1 MKRLFL
7 TILAI
12 AALSA
17 CSTRVLEEDCADF
30 NLTGEFL
37 CGPSDEAVVEFGHG
51 CQVLFHGGEMDGSI
65 KSGSL
70 LHVRNLYRSLAE
82 DGKWC
87 PFGISVT
94 GKTVRV
100 SIAGTEVVCYTEP
113 DVPYRKD
120 GGQLLARGPLCVKQL
135 SGRVGF
141 RGLSVSLTPSSA
153 GEWPALD
160 ETTDR
165 AIRFQQEDFPVIDYH
180 VHLKGGLNAEIADSL
195 QKLYGINYGVS
206 PNAGHGGVGLMLGSD
221 EEVIEYYESIKG
233 LPFIRAVQG
242 EGRKWTRA
250 ISSETLGIFDCLY
263 TDAMTIVDGNGRLV
277 RLYRPEEVEIAP
289 MGEQAYM
296 DMIVDQTVKI
306 LTNEPADIYAN
317 ATYIPD
323 EMQPRYE
330 ELWTDER
337 VDRVLDVLSKEGIAL
352 EISARYQIPSKRII
366 LKAKERG
373 IIFTFGTNNMDPN
386 FGQLEYSLDMA
397 RECSLTAEDM
407 WFPSMST
414 RAARKAVFYNKFEDD
429 NQTPLFDGSTLEGWV
444 PVCDDPSVF
453 SVKDGHIHVKGQPFG
468 YLRTAQKYNDY
479 TLHVEWRWIGGGTNS
494 GIFQRVQD
502 EDKAWPEG
510 FECQLQAGHAGD
522 IICLGGARV
531 AEVPYDPAVKFPK
544 KVRNH
549 PDTAIELEDGQW
561 NRAEIICRGTE
572 MLVYI
577 NGNFENKVTLSR
589 SEGYIAL
596 QSEGGELEFKN
607 IYIY

>member
-17 CSTRVLEEDCADF
+17 CTTRVLEKDCSDF
-30 NLTGEFL
+30 SLSGEFR
-37 CGPSDEAVVEFGHG
+37 CGTADKAVVEFGHG
-51 CQVLFHGGEMDGSI
+51 YQVLFHGGEMDGTI

-82 DGKWC
+82 DGQWT
-87 PFGISVT
+87 PFEISVVD
-94 GKTVRV
+94 KTVRV
-100 SIAGTEVVCYTEP
+100 SIEGCEVVCYTEP
-113 DVPYRKD
+113 GTPYRKD
-120 GGQLLARGPLCVKQL
+120 GGQLLSEAPVVLKQL
-135 SGRVGF
+135 EGRVDF
-141 RGLSVSLTPSSA
+141 RSLSVNTSPSPQKS
-153 GEWPALD
+153 WPALD
-160 ETTDR
+160 ETEDR

-221 EEVIEYYESIKG
+221 EEVLEYYESIKD

-263 TDAMTIVDGNGRLV
+263 TDAMTIVDPENRLV
-277 RLYRPEEVEIAP
+277 RLYRPEEVEIGP

-296 DMIVDQTVKI
+296 DLIVDQTVKI
-306 LTNEPADIYAN
+306 LSNEPADIYAN

-337 VDRVLDVLSKEGIAL
+337 VDRVLDVLQKEGIAL
-352 EISARYQIPSKRII
+352 EISARYQIPSKRIV

-373 IIFTFGTNNMDPN
+373 IKFTFGTNNMDRN
-386 FGQLEYSLDMA
+386 FGRLEYSLDLA
-397 RECSLTAEDM
+397 RECGLKAEDM

-414 RAARKAVFYNKFEDD
+414 RAGRKAVQYNKFDDD
-429 NQTPLFDGSTLEGWV
+429 NQTPLFDGSSLAGWV
-444 PVCDDPSVF
+444 PVCEDPSVF
-453 SVKDGHIHVKGQPFG
+453 SVKDSHIYVKGNPFG
-468 YLRTAQKYNDY
+468 YLRTDKKYKDY
-479 TLHVEWRWIGGGTNS
+479 TLHVEWRWIGKGTNS

-502 EDKAWPEG
+502 EDKVWPEG

-522 IICLGGARV
+522 IVCLGGARV
-531 AEVPYDPAVKFPK
+531 AEIPYDPAVKFPK

-561 NRAEIICRGTE
+561 NRAEIICRGKE

-589 SEGYIAL
+589 DEGYIAL

-607 IYIY
+607 IYVY